1 MVRFKAYNGS
11 TKRVFVGFGLSE
23 RNIQMLKMGK
33 PIFVDGNSMNTVIDY
48 FIFYGRTEK
57 EMHEMMKEF
66 ISANTD
72 VFGVP
77 DEEIE

>member
-1 MVRFKAYNGS
+1 MVKFKAYNGA
-11 TKRVFVGFGLSE
+11 TKRAFVGFGLSE

-33 PIFVDGNSMNTVIDY
+33 PIFVHGNSMNTVIDY

-66 ISANTD
+66 ISADTE
-72 VFGVP
+72 VLGTP
-77 DEEIE
+77 DEEME